1 MNSVFRKSLKRIVNI
16 YKDMTFVDDEW
27 AGFDENQLAKSA
39 EEHLR
44 MAAGMLR
51 MQDIIKA
58 LYADR
63 FGSVPDLSEKEL
75 AQGHG
80 LREAQEYVDREL
92 KKPFVLDPPTGLFA
106 KKPKREDYYAF
117 GRSLQMMDYYHRLTA
132 ARQQAYAEELYKELQ
147 SDLSKCREICAEIR
161 ENDVGDQ
168 GCYEKY
174 TRPGADASTALYIGN
189 ITQVIEVPEQ
199 LSPAAADA
207 IDRILS
213 NSGMV
218 KDRVIHVPCSYDA
231 NEPFVLFV
239 NHTYS
244 LDHREDASLS
254 SNLLHGLIYQVIR
267 ALPAYS
273 YQFIYMDP
281 LGAGNS
287 LGELQG
293 LTAVRDGNAFWL
305 HQSLFNNL
313 YVQFDLVTNK
323 DDFHKRLTDL
333 SAKVGKINTIRGSK
347 GTVTEYNRGMFDE
360 EGNTVDGAQI
370 IPRQIVIME
379 NVHGIL
385 SADDCQKI
393 ETLISNADQC
403 GLSLVIVSSRSSD
416 EQMDD
421 FERRLSRNQMVDVLD
436 WAPVGATLSTMTPM
450 LGEEKKGTFRYGV
463 EPYAVH
469 IQYPQYV
476 SSIAEE
482 MKPNLSVNTV
492 FSDLFDIDRLWAKRD
507 ATDGIQVPVGVNE
520 RGKIVEITLGGSLVN
535 GLLAGTIGCG
545 KSSFLHTIING
556 ILMYYRPQDVEIW
569 LSDYKTVEFL
579 RYIDHT
585 PANITYVG
593 TARTKEYSLA
603 LIDKIYEEYERRA
616 FLFGADQATSV
627 REYRN
632 IHGKD
637 SMPRLLVIVD
647 EFHVMSNHIKDEPDY
662 SMRLGGILREARAMG
677 ISLLLSDQTCGV
689 GLQGLKEDARLQLNC
704 RMAMRTTADEYN
716 AVFNINNAA
725 AVIPKILNYEVVL
738 KRETERI
745 DENGMKKI
753 VVYYDHVKTIF
764 TPNEVRDRIAEKS
777 IQEYGENEQLFSITS
792 NLRAPVDWNNILENS
807 QKIPLR
813 RGFGLF
819 PGIPRDLKAFLRIKM
834 TDGYNEN
841 LISIGNDDVLQ
852 TEVMIHLVESLDH
865 LDSSS
870 SVKFLV
876 SDNDDIFQTAEDWIK
891 DYCRFHSTAELLL
904 DEEDICKCIAELV
917 AELDVRRRRKGD
929 VERIFLVWIGM
940 PDLCR
945 DMEHYPSQKPESFQ
959 QKPENRS
966 LPEKTESDFH
976 QDLDDMFNRLFGDA
990 SITTDVSEDED
1001 FSEEK
1006 DLFLYNASEDIK
1018 VLLDEGARRGI
1029 HSLVFNTSVSVSRKI
1044 RCAKFESFNHKIA
1057 FRMSR
1062 EDAMDFLG
1070 NSRFILTPENEIID
1084 EETGV
1089 YFDGKSAIRF
1099 VPFIND
1105 QIEHD

>member
-1 MNSVFRKSLKRIVNI
+1 MNNVIRKSLKHIVNI
-16 YKDMTFVDDEW
+16 YKDMTFVSEEW
-27 AGFDENQLAKSA
+27 AGFNEEQLAESA

-44 MAAGMLR
+44 AASGMMR

-63 FGSVPDLSEKEL
+63 FGSVPALSEMEL

-80 LREAQEYVDREL
+80 LQEAQEYVAREM

-106 KKPKREDYYAF
+106 RKPKKEDYYAF
-117 GRSLQMMDYYHRLTA
+117 GRALQMMNYYHRLTA
-132 ARQQAYAEELYKELQ
+132 SRQQAYAEELYKNLQ
-147 SDLSKCREICAEIR
+147 PDLLRCVEMTAEMR
-161 ENDVGDQ
+161 ENDVANPDR
-168 GCYEKY
+168 YEKY
-174 TRPGADASTALYIGN
+174 TRPDAEASTALFVGN
-189 ITQVIEVPEQ
+189 ITQAIEVPEQ
-199 LSPAAADA
+199 LSSVAADT
-207 IDRILS
+207 IDHILS
-213 NSGMV
+213 NSGLV
-218 KDRVIHVPCSYDA
+218 KNRVIHVPCSYDA
-231 NEPFVLFV
+231 SEPFVLFI

-244 LDHREDASLS
+244 LDHPEDASFP
-254 SNLLHGLIYQVIR
+254 SNLLHNLIYQVVR
-267 ALPAYS
+267 SMPAYS
-273 YQFIYMDP
+273 YQFTYMDP

-293 LTAVRDGNAFWL
+293 LTSVRDGNAFWL

-313 YVQFDLVTNK
+313 YVHFDLITNK
-323 DDFHKRLTDL
+323 DEFHKRLTDL

-347 GTVTEYNRGMFDE
+347 GTVSEYNRGMFDE

-370 IPRQIVIME
+370 IPLQIVIME
-379 NVHGIL
+379 NIHGIL

-403 GLSLVIVSSRSSD
+403 GVSLVIVSSRTSFD
-416 EQMDD
+416 QMDD
-421 FERRLSRNQMVDVLD
+421 FERRLSRNQRVDVID

-450 LGEEKKGTFRYGV
+450 LGEEQKGSFRYGM
-463 EPYAVH
+463 EPYTVRV
-469 IQYPQYV
+469 QYPRYI
-476 SSIAEE
+476 SSITEE
-482 MKPNLSVNTV
+482 MKPNLEVNTI
-492 FSDLFDIDRLWAKRD
+492 FSDLFEMDKLWGKRD

-556 ILMYYRPQDVEIW
+556 ILMYYQPQDVEIW

-579 RYIDHT
+579 RYTEHT

-616 FLFGADQATSV
+616 DLFGADQATSV

-637 SMPRLLVIVD
+637 SMPRLLVIID

-662 SMRLGGILREARAMG
+662 STRLGSILREARAMG

-704 RMAMRTTADEYN
+704 RMAMRTTIDEYN

-725 AVIPKILNYEVVL
+725 AVIPKTLNFEVVL
-738 KRETERI
+738 KRETERT

-753 VVYYDHVKTIF
+753 VVFYDHVKTIF

-792 NLRAPVDWNNILENS
+792 NLRSPIDWNSILEKS
-807 QKIPLR
+807 QSNPLR

-819 PGIPRDLKAFLRIKM
+819 PGIPRDLKSFLRIKM

-841 LISIGNDDVLQ
+841 LISIGTDDILQ
-852 TEVMIHLVESLDH
+852 TEVMIHLLESLDH
-865 LDSSS
+865 LNSSC
-870 SVKFLV
+870 SVRFLV
-876 SDNDDIFQTAEDWIK
+876 SDNDDIFQTAEEWIE
-891 DYCRFHSTAELLL
+891 DYCRSHKNAELLL
-904 DEEDICKCIAELV
+904 DEEEICRCIAEQV
-917 AELDVRRRRKGD
+917 ADLDVRRRRKGD
-929 VERIFLVWIGM
+929 VERVFLVWLGM
-940 PDLCR
+940 PDLVR
-945 DMEHYPSQKPESFQ
+945 DMEHYPSQKPESY
-959 QKPENRS
+959 KGKS
-966 LPEKTESDFH
+966 KHGSIPEKTESDLH
-976 QDLDDMFNRLFGDA
+976 QDLDNMFNRLFGDA
-990 SITTDVSEDED
+990 SATVDSNEDED
-1001 FSEEK
+1001 LAEDS
-1006 DLFLYNASEDIK
+1006 FLYNASEDIRA
-1018 VLLDEGARRGI
+1018 LLDEGARRGI
-1029 HSLVFNTSVSVSRKI
+1029 HSLVFNTSVPVSRKI
-1044 RCAKFESFNHKIA
+1044 RCARFESFNHKIA

-1062 EDAMDFLG
+1062 DDALDYLG
-1070 NSRFILTPENEIID
+1070 NSKFILTPENEIID

-1105 QIEHD
+1105 QIEPY